1 MATAFSF
8 VSHALALHPEIQTK
22 VRDEV
27 KTVMEKNGG
36 KMTYDSAKELKYMEM
51 VISGLSF
58 NSN

>member
-8 VSHALALHPEIQTK
+8 VSNALALHPEIQTK

-36 KMTYDSAKELKYMEM
+36 KMTYDSAKELKYMDM
-51 VISGLSF
+51 VISGI
-58 NSN
+58 